1 MEMLAVVM
9 KNQKL
14 IADWNTLY
22 IIIRM
27 SPVVMVFSASSFSS
41 CLKVYIYSNLKQIF
55 RLYDSYQA
63 YIWILYIS
71 CSRVIPGIDQQTPAS
86 EVHKQK
92 GGRWVEVVFKKARSS
107 LKPLFMP
114 TYSLFKSGWIYI
126 FFFQNNDNWW
136 YWTKLL
142 GVTQTS

>member
-1 MEMLAVVM
+1 MLAVVM

-55 RLYDSYQA
+55 RFYDSYQA

-71 CSRVIPGIDQQTPAS
+71 CSRVIPGILDQQTPAS

-107 LKPLFMP
+107 LKPL
-114 TYSLFKSGWIYI
+114 LFHAHVFTFQIWLDLYI
-126 FFFQNNDNWW
+126 LFQNNDNWW
-136 YWTKLL
+136 HWTKLL
-142 GVTQTS
+142 SVTQTS

>member
-1 MEMLAVVM
+1 MLAVVM

-22 IIIRM
+22 IIIIRM

-55 RLYDSYQA
+55 WFYDSYQA

-71 CSRVIPGIDQQTPAS
+71 CSRVIPGILDQQTPAS

-107 LKPLFMP
+107 LKPL
-114 TYSLFKSGWIYI
+114 LFHAHVFTFQIWLDLYI
-126 FFFQNNDNWW
+126 FFPKQWQLMILNKTIECNSD
-136 YWTKLL
+136 
-142 GVTQTS
+142 

>member
-1 MEMLAVVM
+1 MLAVVM

-55 RLYDSYQA
+55 RFYDSYQA

-71 CSRVIPGIDQQTPAS
+71 CSRVIPGILDQQTPAS

-107 LKPLFMP
+107 LKPL
-114 TYSLFKSGWIYI
+114 LFHAHVFTFKIWLDLYI
-126 FFFQNNDNWW
+126 FFPEQWQLMILNKTIECNSD
-136 YWTKLL
+136 
-142 GVTQTS
+142 